1 MAGRHPLALG
11 TWGQIRTYPKAFNLK
26 GRCTSWRATTLYRD
40 IDGHTRTVDRR
51 GKSPRDAENRLKT
64 ALLEISRTSREGEL
78 NGIDRFAKA
87 AELWRQGIESRV
99 DAGSRSPG
107 TLETYQRQLKLHVLP
122 ALGDVRLL
130 EIAPPLLDRFLR
142 RVSTAAGYPTAKTC
156 RSIVSGVLGLAVH
169 YGAIP
174 SNPVRD
180 AGRLEGRTRK
190 EPRALTLDE
199 RIRLFTSLDADD
211 VALKADI
218 PDLARFMLA
227 TGQRIGECL
236 GVLWMEVDLIG
247 RRVEVSSTV
256 IRWTG
261 HGLVRKSTKSRAG
274 QRILLLPSWEV
285 ADLQRRRARGVRLD
299 TPVFPNT
306 SGGWRD
312 PKNTRRDFRGALDRA
327 GFDWVTSHSFRKTTA
342 TLLDQA
348 GLSARIVADQLGH
361 ARPSMTQ
368 DVNMGRTAVNPRAVA
383 ALEEALGHWGPG
395 VPDEPPEEKWVLNGF
410 GGPPGRRTAAMQV
423 CDLR

>member
-1 MAGRHPLALG
+1 M
-11 TWGQIRTYPKAFNLK
+11 
-26 GRCTSWRATTLYRD
+26 
-40 IDGHTRTVDRR
+40 
-51 GKSPRDAENRLKT
+51 
-64 ALLEISRTSREGEL
+64 

-107 TLETYQRQLKLHVLP
+107 TLETYERQLKLHILP

-180 AGRLEGRTRK
+180 AGRLEGGTRK

-199 RIRLFTSLDADD
+199 RIRLFAALGADE

-227 TGQRIGECL
+227 TGQRIGECI
-236 GVLWMEVDLIG
+236 GVLWI
-247 RRVEVSSTV
+247 
-256 IRWTG
+256 
-261 HGLVRKSTKSRAG
+261 
-274 QRILLLPSWEV
+274 
-285 ADLQRRRARGVRLD
+285 
-299 TPVFPNT
+299 
-306 SGGWRD
+306 
-312 PKNTRRDFRGALDRA
+312 
-327 GFDWVTSHSFRKTTA
+327 
-342 TLLDQA
+342 
-348 GLSARIVADQLGH
+348 
-361 ARPSMTQ
+361 
-368 DVNMGRTAVNPRAVA
+368 
-383 ALEEALGHWGPG
+383 
-395 VPDEPPEEKWVLNGF
+395 
-410 GGPPGRRTAAMQV
+410 
-423 CDLR
+423 

>member
-11 TWGQIRTYPKAFNLK
+11 TWGQIRTYPKAFNPK

-107 TLETYQRQLKLHVLP
+107 TLETYERQLKLHVLP

-169 YGAIP
+169 HGAIP

-180 AGRLEGRTRK
+180 AGRLEGGTRK

-199 RIRLFTSLDADD
+199 RIRLFTFLDVDD

-348 GLSARIVADQLGH
+348 GLSARVIADQLGH

-368 DVNMGRTAVNPRAVA
+368 DVYMGRKAVDPRAVA
-383 ALEEALGHWGPG
+383 ALEEALGHGEAG
-395 VPDEPPEEKWVLNGF
+395 VPDEPPEAKNGY
-410 GGPPGRRTAAMQV
+410 
-423 CDLR
+423 